1 MEFPVMWVRAFVVW
15 CLILVV
21 EVMHGIVRTLWLVP
35 LVGDL
40 RSRQI
45 GVVTGSLLILG
56 IACLAIRWIATQSA
70 RQRLAVGVAWLA
82 GMLAAEVLLARL
94 AFGFPWSRIAEDF
107 DPTQGGFL
115 AFGMLVLAAAP
126 TLAFRWRGG

>member
-1 MEFPVMWVRAFVVW
+1 MWLRAFLVW
-15 CLILVV
+15 CLILAV
-21 EVMHGIVRTLWLVP
+21 EVTHGIARTLWLVP

-56 IACLAIRWIATQSA
+56 IACLTIRWIATAGA
-70 RQRLAVGVAWLA
+70 RQRLAVGLAWLVA
-82 GMLAAEVLLARL
+82 MLAAEVLLARV

-107 DPTQGGFL
+107 DPARGGFL
-115 AFGMLVLAAAP
+115 ALGMLVLAAAP